1 MKNSL
6 ATARL
11 LVVSRDSEVLRG
23 VWSAAEANLWQL
35 DIASNAWDAMEKL
48 RTDLEVDVLIIDLPR
63 GDKEGLQSL
72 SWLRRLRPAL
82 PILLMDRSHDTDR
95 KLRSIQVDSAD
106 YLVAPLAAPLLQAA
120 IQRSLISARD
130 LCETDLARH
139 DFHPF
144 ENGCLFI
151 GANPKMHRVRAQVSM
166 LAESDLPVFISGEPG
181 SGKETIAQLLHQLS
195 SRSGSAFAKVDC
207 AALSGEMLERE
218 IFGCESLCAT
228 TAEGAARGK
237 LELNRGGT
245 LLLDEIEE
253 LPLQLQSGLAIVM
266 ESRRLIRSGS
276 SAACEIDLRV
286 VVTSSLSFDRAI
298 AEQRVIPEL
307 SRQFGAREIRVPP
320 LRERKEEIPSLARHF
335 MHQLSRQFGLAS
347 REFSIATEEAWQLH
361 PWPGNLREL
370 KQAVKRYLIMGET
383 APLAQDA
390 APGRTSDVAQTKQL
404 EPPSTSLPVSQARQP
419 VIDIEANKSLRSMVR
434 GVREDAERAAIA
446 SALEKT
452 GWNRKAAA
460 RLLKVSYRSILY
472 KIEQYQ
478 INSPEHITS
487 LAHGRMS
494 SGRAEGSNGDQKS
507 TLSVVLPRLG
517 HGTS

>member
-11 LVVSRDSEVLRG
+11 LVVSSDSEVLRG
-23 VWSAAEANLWQL
+23 VWTAAEVNLWQL
-35 DIASNAWDAMEKL
+35 DIASSAWDAMEKL

-82 PILLMDRSHDTDR
+82 PILLMDRSQDTDR

-139 DFHPF
+139 DFQPF

-151 GANPKMHRVRAQVSM
+151 GGNPKMHRVRAQVSM

-207 AALSGEMLERE
+207 AALSSEMLERE
-218 IFGCESLCAT
+218 IFGCESTCGT
-228 TAEGAARGK
+228 TAEGASRGK

-266 ESRRLIRSGS
+266 ESRRLIRPGS
-276 SAACEIDLRV
+276 SAASEIDLRV
-286 VVTSSLSFDRAI
+286 VVTSSLSFDRTI
-298 AEQRVIPEL
+298 AEKRIIPEL
-307 SRQFGAREIRVPP
+307 SRRFGAREIRVPP

-347 REFSIATEEAWQLH
+347 REISVATEEAWQLQ

-370 KQAVKRYLIMGET
+370 KQAVKRYLIMDG
-383 APLAQDA
+383 A
-390 APGRTSDVAQTKQL
+390 APQEQEAALDRTSEVAKAKQL
-404 EPPSTSLPVSQARQP
+404 EPPSPPVSQARQP
-419 VIDIEANKSLRSMVR
+419 VIDIEGNKSLRSMVR

-478 INSPEHITS
+478 ITSPEHIPS
-487 LAHGRMS
+487 LAHRRMS
-494 SGRAEGSNGDQKS
+494 SGRAEGCNGDQKS
-507 TLSVVLPRLG
+507 ILSVVLPRLG
-517 HGTS
+517 HGAS